1 MKITDIRIQ
10 IIKSPKTK
18 LRAFATVVLDESIV
32 LRDLRIF
39 ESVKGNF
46 VAMPSVKTQTGE
58 WKETVTIIDT
68 ELNDQISYYV
78 LRAYTDELLKI
89 S

>member
-18 LRAFATVVLDESIV
+18 LRAFATIILDESIV

-39 ESVKGNF
+39 ESAKGNF
-46 VAMPSVKTQTGE
+46 VSMPSVKTQTGE
-58 WKETVTIIDT
+58 WKETVTIINT
-68 ELNDQISYYV
+68 ELNDQISHYV